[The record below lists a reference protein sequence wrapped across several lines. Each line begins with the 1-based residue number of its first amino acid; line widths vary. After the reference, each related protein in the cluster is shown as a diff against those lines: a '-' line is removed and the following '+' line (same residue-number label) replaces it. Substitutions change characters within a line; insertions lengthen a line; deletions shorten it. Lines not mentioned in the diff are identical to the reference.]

1 MLNVI
6 GKRAAPAD
14 AVDLLLECHDRIRQF
29 LALGRRVAEA
39 RPDQL
44 AEVPEAATRV
54 RRYFTQALP
63 LHAQD
68 EEESILPRLRGREAA
83 VDAALASMAHE
94 HAEHEEPLGRL
105 VAACETVARDPSR
118 HAALAGGMGAAV
130 GELERHF
137 EIHLRREEEIIFP
150 AMRRLLAGA
159 IDAEIVREIRA
170 RRGVAEASGQTT
182 P

>member
-6 GKRAAPAD
+6 GRRAAPAD
-14 AVDLLLECHDRIRQF
+14 AVDLLVECHERIRQF

-39 RPDQL
+39 TPDQRG
-44 AEVPEAATRV
+44 EVPEAAARV

-68 EEESILPRLRGREAA
+68 EEESILPRLRGLDPA
-83 VDAALASMAHE
+83 VDAALATMAHE

-105 VAACETVARDPSR
+105 VAACEEIARDPAR
-118 HAALAGGMGAAV
+118 HAALAGAIGAAV

-137 EIHLRREEEIIFP
+137 AAHLQREEEVIFP
-150 AMRRLLAGA
+150 AMRRLLAREV
-159 IDAEIVREIRA
+159 DAEIVREIRG
-170 RRGVAEASGQTT
+170 RRGVVEPANG
-182 P
+182 PHL